1 MFWNR
6 FVRPIVV
13 FATLTL
19 PVGLFG
25 HGEFLDF
32 LGSATVDGAQAYK
45 SIEIVRRDHF
55 FRSIE
60 LRVSN
65 EQIFFERVVVHF
77 VDGSSQEF
85 PVNGRIF
92 AEAENYVMELP
103 GERRALESVELW
115 YYKEAWGQNP
125 RVTLYG
131 VPVPDGD
138 AESAAGAQKKVR
150 AERVSAI

>member
-6 FVRPIVV
+6 FVRPIIV
-13 FATLTL
+13 FVTLAL
-19 PVGLFG
+19 PAGLLA

-32 LGSATVDGAQAYK
+32 LGSAQMDGAQDHR
-45 SIEIVRRDHF
+45 SIQIVRRDHF

-77 VDGSSQEF
+77 VDGSSREF

-92 AEAENYVMELP
+92 AEAENYIMELP

-115 YYKEAWGQNP
+115 YYKEAWGKNP

-131 VPVPDGD
+131 AALPDGD
-138 AESAAGAQKKVR
+138 SVSVARAQ
-150 AERVSAI
+150 

>member
-13 FATLTL
+13 FVTLAL
-19 PVGLFG
+19 PLGLFAR
-25 HGEFLDF
+25 GEFLDF
-32 LGSATVDGAQAYK
+32 LGSATVDATQNHR
-45 SIEIVRRDHF
+45 SIAIVRRDHF

-77 VDGSSQEF
+77 GDGSSQEF

-131 VPVPDGD
+131 VPRPDGD
-138 AESAAGAQKKVR
+138 AESVARAQ
-150 AERVSAI
+150 